1 MFQSRL
7 IIAASLFLLA
17 PLSTLAQSALARG
30 LAAAQRGNCRAAIPL
45 LQQAASQN
53 PPTASLYNA
62 LGVCQ
67 TLLGN
72 AEQATAS
79 LEAVV
84 KLDPQPWQGW
94 NNLGGNYL
102 TLNRSADA
110 AAAFHQAIERN
121 PNAPNA
127 WFNLASALLASAE
140 SDPLIQNRARE
151 QAVASSSNQNRAPEQ
166 AVASSSNP
174 APPST
179 PPRDAHRIEAF
190 YALEKA
196 RQLSPSD
203 SQITQ
208 AWLQVAGLLAGHAAD
223 LIDRQQ
229 YQPAFALLSAVES
242 PLRHSASWNNLI
254 GYTEFK
260 LNNPDAAQR
269 HLSSAL
275 RLEPD
280 NESYLLDIAEF
291 LSSRQAYPQAAAF
304 LQVGSQRMP
313 DSLPI
318 RFALAVTELLE
329 NKRVEATASL
339 ENLHSSHPELAYVS
353 HALGEAYEAAENWP
367 AILTL
372 GRALQQS
379 SPGDPTG
386 WYLTGIGLAHTGP
399 GNESSLTEAAQALER
414 AAALNPTSSRY
425 HLQLAK
431 TYESQQ
437 DYKRA
442 VTELQNAIRLNPED
456 ERAHYVLA
464 MLYRKTGDTAL
475 AAEQFQIHS
484 RIKTKGQQNAYT
496 VMLAGLAAR
505 RGAVN
510 SGAPS
515 PAPDADSLPPTR
527 AATAAPRS
535 TQQP

>member
-7 IIAASLFLLA
+7 IIAASLVLLA
-17 PLSTLAQSALARG
+17 PLCTLAQSALGRG
-30 LAAAQRGNCRAAIPL
+30 LAEAQRGNCRDAVPL
-45 LQQAASQN
+45 LQQAASEN

-72 AEQATAS
+72 PEQATAS

-140 SDPLIQNRARE
+140 SDPPIQNRARE
-151 QAVASSSNQNRAPEQ
+151 QAVASSSN
-166 AVASSSNP
+166 P
-174 APPST
+174 APSA

-190 YALEKA
+190 HALEKA

-242 PLRHSASWNNLI
+242 PLGHSASWNNLI

-275 RLEPD
+275 RLDPD

-339 ENLHSSHPELAYVS
+339 EKLHSSHPELAYVS

-367 AILTL
+367 AMLTL

-399 GNESSLTEAAQALER
+399 GNESSLTEATHALER
-414 AAALNPTSSRY
+414 AAALNPNSSRY
-425 HLQLAK
+425 QLQLGKAYQAQK
-431 TYESQQ
+431 HYA
-437 DYKRA
+437 RA
-442 VTELQNAIRLNPED
+442 IPALQNAIRLNPQD

-475 AAEQFQIHS
+475 AAEQFKIHS
-484 RIKTKGQQNAYT
+484 QIKTKGQQNAYT

-515 PAPDADSLPPTR
+515 SAPDADSLPPTR